1 MCLLTDVDVDV
12 VSAVRCWRSLVDR
25 FSWSLTWYL
34 YVECMH
40 GRYGSCVRASDHVV
54 STNARTYS
62 YTSNYGSMSKII
74 QSLSYFV
81 RVILDTRSICVQNNL
96 CEALRQQ
103 CCRSPRGPSYNR
115 TYDTYTSIFGST
127 SKITQYLSLCAWFYI
142 ILVPLVSKFA
152 CGGTKQNTNVVSFVP
167 LESYLGTTMYYT
179 MYL

>member
-1 MCLLTDVDVDV
+1 
-12 VSAVRCWRSLVDR
+12 
-25 FSWSLTWYL
+25 
-34 YVECMH
+34 MH

-54 STNARTYS
+54 STNARTY
-62 YTSNYGSMSKII
+62 TSNYGSMSKII

-81 RVILDTRSICVQNNL
+81 RVMLDTRSICVQNSL

-152 CGGTKQNTNVVSFVP
+152 CGGTKQRIP
-167 LESYLGTTMYYT
+167 MLYHSYL
-179 MYL
+179 